1 MDAEALVDTLL
12 DMLAKAETSDVYDPR
27 TLGETLGDV
36 KAKPV
41 DETLADRI

>member
-1 MDAEALVDTLL
+1 ML
-12 DMLAKAETSDVYDPR
+12 DMLAKAETSEVYHPR
-27 TLGETLGDV
+27 TLGETLGDE